1 MAKLIFTDGIAL
13 LKLSRSERYLLGRH
27 YIAFELDRI
36 LKVSAEETPKKGTL
50 GQKIKHGWLPFTR
63 TGEYQNGTK
72 RIIFI
77 GPKKDRCVRVL
88 LLSSSF
94 DELYLTFGEQFELF
108 ALLKGNQSG
117 SVYPKD

>member
-13 LKLSRSERYLLGRH
+13 LKLSRVERFLLGRH

-36 LKVSAEETPKKGTL
+36 LKVSAEETPGKDAL
-50 GQKIKHGWLPFTR
+50 GQKTKHGWLPFTI
-63 TGEYQNGTK
+63 TGEYQNGAK
-72 RIIFI
+72 RTLFI
-77 GPKKDRCVRVL
+77 GPKRDRCVRVL
-88 LLSSSF
+88 LLNTAF

-108 ALLKGNQSG
+108 AHLKGNQSG

>member
-27 YIAFELDRI
+27 YVAFELDRI
-36 LKVSAEETPKKGTL
+36 LKVSAEETPKKDAL
-50 GQKIKHGWLPFTR
+50 GQRVKYGWLPFTR
-63 TGEYQNGTK
+63 TGEYQNGAK
-72 RIIFI
+72 RRLFI

-117 SVYPKD
+117 SIYPKD

>member
-27 YIAFELDRI
+27 YVAFELDRI
-36 LKVSAEETPKKGTL
+36 LKVSAEETPKKDAL
-50 GQKIKHGWLPFTR
+50 GQKVKYGWLPFTR
-63 TGEYQNGTK
+63 TGEYQNGAK
-72 RIIFI
+72 RTLFI

-117 SVYPKD
+117 SIYPKD

>member
-13 LKLSRSERYLLGRH
+13 LKLSRVERFLLGRH

-36 LKVSAEETPKKGTL
+36 LKVSAEQTPGKDAL
-50 GQKIKHGWLPFTR
+50 GQKTKHGWLPFTI
-63 TGEYQNGTK
+63 TGEYQNGAK
-72 RIIFI
+72 RILFI

-88 LLSSSF
+88 LLSTSV
-94 DELYLTFGEQFELF
+94 DERYLTFGEQFELF

>member
-36 LKVSAEETPKKGTL
+36 LKVSAEETPKKDAL
-50 GQKIKHGWLPFTR
+50 GQKVKYGWLPFTR
-63 TGEYQNGTK
+63 TGEYQNGARRTL
-72 RIIFI
+72 FI

-117 SVYPKD
+117 SIYPKD